1 MYSVMYM
8 KYAVSI
14 IFTELTPGCLQNYID
29 RCALG
34 VLTVYTSGNKASQ
47 LIGKGRKLDSS

>member
-8 KYAVSI
+8 KYAII
-14 IFTELTPGCLQNYID
+14 IFTKLTPGCLQNYKD

-34 VLTVYTSGNKASQ
+34 VLPVYKLGNKASQ
-47 LIGKGRKLDSS
+47 LIGKGRKLDRS